1 MNSKIIDFTL
11 EALKRRSRRYL
22 ERGEY
27 DTHNTIEALIAGYEE
42 GLWSI
47 DWQDGEPLFKA
58 LLPEEAALENYLRQS
73 PVERAYGPS
82 YVFEP
87 DFGGIDMDYQISFE
101 PDELN
106 VMSDYQAGFWLDD

>member
-1 MNSKIIDFTL
+1 MESKIIDFTI
-11 EALKRRSRRYL
+11 EALKRRSQRYL
-22 ERGEY
+22 TQG
-27 DTHNTIEALIAGYEE
+27 DLDAHNTIEALIIGYEE

-58 LLPEEAALENYLRQS
+58 LLPEEAALENYLNQS
-73 PVERAYGPS
+73 PVERAGLPT

-87 DFGGIDMDYQISFE
+87 DFGYDTNAYQISFE

-106 VMSDYQAGFWLDD
+106 VSANNYTGLWTDD